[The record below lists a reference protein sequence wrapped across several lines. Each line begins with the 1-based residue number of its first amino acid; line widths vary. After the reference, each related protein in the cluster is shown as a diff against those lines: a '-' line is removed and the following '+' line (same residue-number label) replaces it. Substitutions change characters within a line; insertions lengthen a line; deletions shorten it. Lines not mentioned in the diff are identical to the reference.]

1 MSEFIVLESA
11 TVECLY
17 IIEADS
23 AEEARRIVDEG
34 FEEPIRTDYIER
46 EIFSV
51 EEKNDE

>member
-1 MSEFIVLESA
+1 MTEFVVLESA

-34 FEEPIRTDYIER
+34 FEDPMRTDYIER

-51 EEKNDE
+51 EEKNND